1 MIDQFIDLGDGFLYI
16 LIGSHSL
23 ILSYPL
29 YYDSIRDFNRVST
42 KEPILTLDFWKDR
55 EKKII

>member
-1 MIDQFIDLGDGFLYI
+1 LGDGFLYI

-23 ILSYPL
+23 ILSHSL

-42 KEPILTLDFWKDR
+42 KEPILTLDFWKNR
-55 EKKII
+55 ERKII